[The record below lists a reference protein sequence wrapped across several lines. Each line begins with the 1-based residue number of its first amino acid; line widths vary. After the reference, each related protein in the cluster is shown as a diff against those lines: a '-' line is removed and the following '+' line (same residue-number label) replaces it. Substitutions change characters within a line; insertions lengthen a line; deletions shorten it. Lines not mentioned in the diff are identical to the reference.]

1 MRAEEIRREKSSAR
15 SFSERAII
23 LFSFRGFER
32 LPEYDCPV
40 LGVVEKAR
48 AKPGATGFGPRFNF
62 SIHRLQAVTSVLPVF
77 TCLTPTF
84 IAPHNSQS
92 AIISHPPQSPV
103 IRINSRDTLKP
114 SEQTFSCIIKR
125 GLHTVSPQPL
135 IGRMGSEAERSG
147 GAEPINSDDDLKK
160 LETDYRV
167 LQEEAQ
173 TLINDRAHLESE
185 IRNLKQRANRLDDEV
200 KAMRNP
206 PLIIGTL
213 QDVLDS
219 DRAIVRSSNGTVFQV
234 SLNQRIDPSKLK
246 PGTRVALNQ
255 DTLAIIEVLH
265 DAWDPMVSGAE
276 LIEKPEIT
284 YDEVAGLDEQ
294 IEAVREAI
302 ELPLTSP
309 ELFAKVGIQAP
320 KGILLVGPP
329 GCGKTLLAKAV
340 ANFTDSTFIRM
351 VGSELAQKY
360 IGEGGRMVRE
370 LFALAKEKSPS
381 IIFLDEIDAI
391 GAKRLDGSTS
401 GDREV
406 QRTLMQ
412 LLAELD
418 GFDSLEN
425 VKIIAATNRPDI
437 LDDALLRPGRF
448 DRIIEI
454 PMPDEKA
461 RGAILSLHI
470 KKMNTKRINVQR
482 IVELTEG
489 YSGAELKATCVE
501 SGMIAIRE
509 KRDTITQKDMLSAVK
524 RVNGKRLQGGI
535 TSTPEALY
543 G

>member
-1 MRAEEIRREKSSAR
+1 
-15 SFSERAII
+15 
-23 LFSFRGFER
+23 
-32 LPEYDCPV
+32 
-40 LGVVEKAR
+40 
-48 AKPGATGFGPRFNF
+48 
-62 SIHRLQAVTSVLPVF
+62 
-77 TCLTPTF
+77 
-84 IAPHNSQS
+84 
-92 AIISHPPQSPV
+92 
-103 IRINSRDTLKP
+103 
-114 SEQTFSCIIKR
+114 
-125 GLHTVSPQPL
+125 
-135 IGRMGSEAERSG
+135 MGSEVESSANAETKS
-147 GAEPINSDDDLKK
+147 SDEDLKK
-160 LETDYRV
+160 LESEYRA
-167 LQEEAQ
+167 LQEKAQ
-173 TLINDRAHLESE
+173 SLINDRAHLESE
-185 IRNLKQRANRLDDEV
+185 VRGLKKRANTLNEEV
-200 KAMRNP
+200 KSMKKP

-213 QDVLDS
+213 QDILDS

-234 SLNQRIDPSKLK
+234 SLNQRIEPSKLK

-276 LIEKPEIT
+276 MVEKPDVT
-284 YDEVAGLDEQ
+284 YSEVAGLDEQ

-302 ELPLTSP
+302 ELPLISP
-309 ELFAKVGIQAP
+309 ELFVKVGIEAP

-329 GCGKTLLAKAV
+329 GCGKTLIAKAV
-340 ANFTDSTFIRM
+340 ANHTDATFIRM

-370 LFALAKEKSPS
+370 LFSLAKEKSPA

-448 DRIIEI
+448 DRVIEI

-461 RGAILSLHI
+461 RSAILSLHV

-482 IVELTEG
+482 VVELTEG

-501 SGMIAIRE
+501 AGMNAIRD
-509 KRDTITQKDMLSAVK
+509 KRDTVTQNDILNAVK
-524 RVNGKRLQGGI
+524 RINSKRTQGGI
-535 TSTPEALY
+535 SATPEGLY
-543 G
+543 S